1 MKSNYLI
8 GSVSNPDLCAYSRF
22 PEFISRTAQYRIN
35 GVFFGSLYI
44 PSAVYTQ
51 LLLAKGN
58 SMPITRHKSIASH
71 HELSHDFIITGKFNK
86 TEIKINV
93 GLEK

>member
-8 GSVSNPDLCAYSRF
+8 GSVSNPDLCVYSRE
-22 PEFISRTAQYRIN
+22 PDLISRAAKYCIP
-35 GVFFGSLYI
+35 GVLFGSLYI
-44 PSAVYTQ
+44 PSDVYTQ

-58 SMPITRHKSIASH
+58 SMPITRHKSIA
-71 HELSHDFIITGKFNK
+71 HEPSHDFIITGKFNK
-86 TEIKINV
+86 TEIRINV